1 MNTVEHCDG
10 SLPLAIFA
18 KGSIIDDGKY
28 PKYTSEF
35 SLHVPKKLQFGNLY
49 RKLLLSDRT
58 ISEDKNYHN
67 LKS

>member
-10 SLPLAIFA
+10 SLPLTIFA
-18 KGSIIDDGKY
+18 KVSIIDDGKY
-28 PKYTSEF
+28 RKYASEF
-35 SLHVPKKLQFGNLY
+35 SLHVPKNLQFGNLN
-49 RKLLLSDRT
+49 RKLLLSDRS